1 MTIVSD
7 RVWTL
12 MLEQS
17 QQNNRLVPKA
27 APGEAPP
34 IEAKAE
40 FSAKE
45 QFSNSFYT
53 KEEEPWKGRYYE
65 VTDQAKDNQTFVR
78 PMTKEDYL
86 IDLYLGAQT
95 QAEILYSRYD
105 KFMAQL
111 NQFHPELAMKN
122 FSYTLGDDA
131 EIKILDP
138 TGNLSFEEIE
148 SIKEA
153 MNGFNYLKE
162 AVQDHAKTMMAIVDH
177 DTEFFGGK
185 VKLNLMNFQTT
196 VDYAKLRKAGPES
209 FVKACMEQILEH
221 GEEREDRLI
230 DIRA

>member
-1 MTIVSD
+1 MTIVSN

-12 MLEQS
+12 MLEQMR
-17 QQNNRLVPKA
+17 QYDRL
-27 APGEAPP
+27 APPDLPMEARP
-34 IEAKAE
+34 IEAQAE
-40 FSAKE
+40 LSVEEKL
-45 QFSNSFYT
+45 SDSFYT
-53 KEEEPWKGRYYE
+53 KEEEPWKGKFLE
-65 VTDQAKDNQTFVR
+65 VFDDRRENKTYSR

-86 IDLYLGAQT
+86 IDLYLGAET

-111 NQFHPELAMKN
+111 NQSNPELAMKN

-153 MNGFNYLKE
+153 MNGFKYLKE

-209 FVKACMEQILEH
+209 FIKACMEQILEH